1 MYITAC
7 IFGRI
12 KVMWAIL
19 WKSGH
24 QGLKKIFVINLIII
38 YVIYTLYPSVISFN
52 KTLIKNAVFLHVFLK
67 LQFFLFLFQMQ
78 NGYRCHWK
86 A

>member
-7 IFGRI
+7 LFGRI

-24 QGLKKIFVINLIII
+24 QGLKKIFVINLINI

-52 KTLIKNAVFLHVFLK
+52 KTLIKNAVFLHVFFK
-67 LQFFLFLFQMQ
+67 TAIFSISFS
-78 NGYRCHWK
+78 NAKWI
-86 A
+86 